1 VIDDWLDDGTINAT
15 YSIRCYQQA
24 LRNMNEDLRDYSG
37 AGDAIDA
44 ALQAALRGGSPNS
57 TSGGAPS
64 GASGTTGATGP
75 GGSNDPDRR
84 PTIAAPTR
92 SPYQVALGHLGTT
105 SSDSIPIPLLV
116 LAGLGSL
123 LLVSAGG
130 LAAHKRLAARKPPA
144 G

>member
-24 LRNMNEDLRDYSG
+24 LKNMNEDLRDYSG

-44 ALQAALRGGSPNS
+44 ALQAALRGGSA
-57 TSGGAPS
+57 TGGTP
-64 GASGTTGATGP
+64 SGTTGGATGESGP
-75 GGSNDPDRR
+75 AWSTYPNRR

>member
-1 VIDDWLDDGTINAT
+1 
-15 YSIRCYQQA
+15 
-24 LRNMNEDLRDYSG
+24 MHEDLGDYSG

-44 ALQAALRGGSPNS
+44 ALQAALRGGSP
-57 TSGGAPS
+57 TGGTP
-64 GASGTTGATGP
+64 SGTTGGATGESGP
-75 GGSNDPDRR
+75 AGSTDPNHRR
-84 PTIAAPTR
+84 PTIAAPTQ

-116 LAGLGSL
+116 LAGLGTL